1 MTGATP
7 PRPRVRRLTLLVFV
21 GYAASVLLWLADLS
35 AGLYRPPVTWW
46 ALCGSLGILI
56 TGFLIFL
63 WVLRSPRSW
72 RRWSAAAAA
81 LVLGVLVLEFVPP
94 PLIRLN
100 DSRFLRKP
108 DLNEFATQ
116 VHEYGRIRQMWEWP
130 EGYTHS
136 LNETVVRRTRA
147 GLDSIGTE
155 RWGSN
160 RALLADVLARDSI
173 DPAVYEDFRRKLRR
187 FHLQTISIEGDYV
200 LFARSRDG
208 GLVHA
213 RKGAPPLRSGMEVP
227 GSHAVV
233 ESAQGQWYYYYW

>member
-7 PRPRVRRLTLLVFV
+7 SRPRIRRLALLMFV

-35 AGLYRPPVTWW
+35 SGLYRPVVTWW
-46 ALCGSLGILI
+46 ALCGSLGIMI

-72 RRWSAAAAA
+72 GRWSAAASA
-81 LVLGVLVLEFVPP
+81 LVLGVLILEVVPP
-94 PLIRLN
+94 PLVRLN
-100 DSRFLRKP
+100 NSRFLQRR

-116 VHEYGRIRQMWEWP
+116 VHEYGRIRKMWEWP

-136 LNETVVRRTRA
+136 LNGTIVRRTRA
-147 GLDSIGTE
+147 ELDSIGTE

-187 FHLQTISIEGDYV
+187 FHLEMISIEGDYV
-200 LFARSRDG
+200 LFSRSRDG

-213 RKGAPPLRSGMEVP
+213 KKGAPPLRSGMVVP
-227 GSHAVV
+227 GTHAVV
-233 ESAQGQWYYYYW
+233 ENAHGQWYYYYR

>member
-1 MTGATP
+1 MTATP
-7 PRPRVRRLTLLVFV
+7 PAPRIRRLTLVVFV

-35 AGLYRPPVTWW
+35 AGLSRPLVTWW
-46 ALCGSLGILI
+46 ALCGFLGILI

-63 WVLRSPRSW
+63 WVLRSPGSW
-72 RRWSAAAAA
+72 RRWSAAASA
-81 LVLGVLVLEFVPP
+81 LVLGVLILEFVPP

-100 DSRFLRKP
+100 DSRFLRRR
-108 DLNEFATQ
+108 DVNEFATQ
-116 VHEYGRIRQMWEWP
+116 VHEYGRIRKMWEWP

-136 LNETVVRRTRA
+136 LNGTIVRRTRA
-147 GLDSIGTE
+147 ELDSLGSD
-155 RWGSN
+155 WGSN

-187 FHLQTISIEGDYV
+187 FHLETISIEGDYV
-200 LFARSRDG
+200 LFARTRDW

-227 GSHAVV
+227 GTNAVV
-233 ESAQGQWYYYYW
+233 ERAEGQWYYYSW